1 MKMRPRI
8 RFATALTLVAIA
20 AATTTTALP
29 SIANA
34 AEPTAAEQESAKK
47 LVADGDR
54 LAGQRDFTGALA
66 AYKSAA
72 AITNTPPIA
81 LQVARTQEALGYFM
95 EAREGYDK
103 AARMPVAATDPPS
116 YEAARTEAEGLSAR
130 IVDRIPTVVVSVS
143 GRPSG
148 SLPTVTVDNVEVASA
163 SSALPRRLNPGK
175 HTIRVALAGY
185 QPATVEFEIRE
196 GENRNVD
203 VPLVVD
209 PNAAKA
215 GAEPAAAGI
224 VTSPGGPSGS
234 TGASDNYDRSMTFFH
249 VGLVVGGTGLVVGSV
264 FGVLS
269 LARASSAKEHCSD
282 DHCTPDAQS
291 DIDTSTTLA
300 NVSNIGFGVAVV
312 GAGLAIY
319 GLVTRPARARA
330 ALVVT
335 PVIGPGSAG
344 LTGRF

>member
-1 MKMRPRI
+1 MRTRSRI
-8 RFATALTLVAIA
+8 RSAVALVAIA
-20 AATTTTALP
+20 AAATTISLP

-34 AEPTAAEQESAKK
+34 AAPTAAEKESAQKH
-47 LVADGDR
+47 VAEGDR
-54 LAGQRDFTGALA
+54 LSGERDFAGALR

-72 AITNTPPIA
+72 AITNTPPVA
-81 LQVARTQEALGYFM
+81 LQVARTQEALGYFI
-95 EAREGYDK
+95 EARDGYDK
-103 AARMPVAATDPPS
+103 VARTAPSPGDPPA
-116 YEAARTEAEGLSAR
+116 YDAARTEADGLSAR

-148 SLPTVTVDNVEVASA
+148 TLPTVTVDNVEVASA

-175 HTIRVALAGY
+175 HTIRVTLEGY
-185 QPATVEFEIRE
+185 QPATMDFELRE
-196 GENRNVD
+196 GENRSVD

-209 PNAAKA
+209 PNAGKA
-215 GAEPAAAGI
+215 GAEPAAAPAI
-224 VTSPGGPSGS
+224 VTSPGGASGS
-234 TGASDNYDRSMTFFH
+234 SDNYDRSMTFFH

-264 FGVLS
+264 FGVIS
-269 LARASSAKEHCSD
+269 LARASSAKENCNSD
-282 DHCTPDAQS
+282 DRCTPAAQA

-300 NVSNIGFGVAVV
+300 NVSNVGFGVAVV

-319 GLVTRPARARA
+319 GLVTRPSRTRS

-344 LTGRF
+344 ITGRF